1 MSLIGIL
8 VGGAIIGGIGKALY
22 SDYSD
27 HSDYDNYS
35 DYSDAAERRERRRKA
50 LLSTV
55 QEKKEVVLN
64 YKDTEVNK
72 NLYSKNLIEQDGA
85 TVSLDE
91 VNNDAL
97 NKISI
102 DKENESYNKCTHLNK
117 EIELIDALLNRIDVI
132 LKEGE

>member
-1 MSLIGIL
+1 MSLLGIL

-72 NLYSKNLIEQDGA
+72 NLSSKRLIEQDGA

-91 VNNDAL
+91 VNNDAF

-102 DKENESYNKCTHLNK
+102 DKENESYNKCTQLNK
-117 EIELIDALLNRIDVI
+117 EIEQIDALLNRIDVI